1 VEARMSK
8 DTRRKAAT
16 GCPVGIFF
24 KNLDGA
30 FGAGS
35 DIGGHLQRSQ
45 LELLKAIRAWAEG
58 RIEHLEKQHP
68 SKRKK
73 KVTKIEVG

>member
-1 VEARMSK
+1 MRKEK
-8 DTRRKAAT
+8 RRKEAA
-16 GCPVGIFF
+16 GCPVGSFF
-24 KNLDGA
+24 KSMDEI

-35 DIGGHLQRSQ
+35 DIGEHLQRSQ
-45 LELLKAIRAWAEG
+45 MELLKAIRAWAEG

-68 SKRKK
+68 AKHKK

>member
-1 VEARMSK
+1 MSK
-8 DTRRKAAT
+8 DKRRKAAV
-16 GCPVGIFF
+16 GCPVGSFF
-24 KNLDGA
+24 KSLEDV
-30 FGAGS
+30 FGAGA

-58 RIEHLEKQHP
+58 RIEHFEKQHP

>member
-1 VEARMSK
+1 MSK
-8 DTRRKAAT
+8 EKRKKEAA
-16 GCPVGIFF
+16 GCPVGSFF
-24 KNLDGA
+24 KTMDEI

-45 LELLKAIRAWAEG
+45 LELLKAIRAWADG
-58 RIEHLEKQHP
+58 RIEHLEQQSP

-73 KVTKIEVG
+73 KVTKIDVD

>member
-1 VEARMSK
+1 MSK
-8 DTRRKAAT
+8 DKRRKETA
-16 GCPVGIFF
+16 GCPVGSFF
-24 KNLDGA
+24 KSLDDV

-35 DIGGHLQRSQ
+35 DIGGYLQRSQ
-45 LELLKAIRAWAEG
+45 VELLKAIRAWAEG
-58 RIEHLEKQHP
+58 RIEHLEKQHS

>member
-1 VEARMSK
+1 MSK
-8 DTRRKAAT
+8 DKRRQAAAD
-16 GCPVGIFF
+16 CPVGSFF
-24 KNLDGA
+24 KSLEDV

-45 LELLKAIRAWAEG
+45 LELLKALRAWADS
-58 RIEHLEKQHP
+58 RIEHIEQQQP

-73 KVTKIEVG
+73 KVTKIEVD

>member
-1 VEARMSK
+1 MSK
-8 DTRRKAAT
+8 EKRKKEPA
-16 GCPVGIFF
+16 GCPVGSFF
-24 KNLDGA
+24 KTMDEI

-45 LELLKAIRAWAEG
+45 LELLKAIRGWADG

>member
-1 VEARMSK
+1 MSK
-8 DTRRKAAT
+8 KRTGKETA
-16 GCPVGIFF
+16 GCPVGSFF
-24 KNLDGA
+24 KGLDDV

-35 DIGGHLQRSQ
+35 DIGGHLHRSQ

>member
-1 VEARMSK
+1 V
-8 DTRRKAAT
+8 
-16 GCPVGIFF
+16 
-24 KNLDGA
+24 
-30 FGAGS
+30 
-35 DIGGHLQRSQ
+35 
-45 LELLKAIRAWAEG
+45 ELLKAIRAWAEG

>member
-1 VEARMSK
+1 MSK
-8 DTRRKAAT
+8 DKRRQETA
-16 GCPVGIFF
+16 GCPVGSFF
-24 KNLDGA
+24 KSLDEV

-45 LELLKAIRAWAEG
+45 LELLKAVRAWADG
-58 RIEHLEKQHP
+58 RIEQLEQQRP

-73 KVTKIEVG
+73 KVTKIEVD